1 MQTEDFPERELL
13 PYPFGS
19 PRDILTALFRQK
31 IKILIV
37 FLGVLLGVAG
47 WVYSKDTLYEARAT
61 IILKF
66 GREHIFRPEIGEVNQ
81 IVRFNESAAVNS
93 ELKILESKDLARRA
107 VIAIGVQNIYPEL
120 MGQSDE
126 VQEWQIEVATSKFLG
141 NLKGESNGG
150 GTNVL
155 EIGFSHKKP
164 KVAAM
169 ALNVLIDVLKEKHL
183 QVFSDPKSAF
193 LVQRLEEYR
202 EDLDDAD
209 NKLHDFK
216 ERHDLSSPLEDQ
228 QRRLLDQ
235 RAHLD
240 SENKTINNQLQG
252 LLGKVASLEH
262 QMKSIPRQIPLSTT
276 EQGGTIDKAKADLF
290 SLERE
295 LHGLRAKYTLNSAP
309 IQNIKNEI
317 ELVKEFI
324 RTETNR
330 GGAKSIT
337 SGKNPIFQELEVT
350 HLTSLSELKTLQA
363 SNRVIIGQIQE
374 LDKKIQRL
382 DTLKE
387 ELTGL
392 ARIRVTAD
400 ENFTL
405 YVKKVEE
412 AKVSEEMDQMKMS
425 NIKVI
430 QSADIPSAAAGRPK
444 KTKMIIGALF
454 GMIMSLGLGFVFEY
468 FQGGYTRP
476 DQAAEDLGLPVL
488 ASFGQ
493 KG

>member
-1 MQTEDFPERELL
+1 MIDDNAKTDVGIGIRAMIQKHDD
-13 PYPFGS
+13 S
-19 PRDILTALFRQK
+19 P
-31 IKILIV
+31 IKNH
-37 FLGVLLGVAG
+37 
-47 WVYSKDTLYEARAT
+47 W
-61 IILKF
+61 
-66 GREHIFRPEIGEVNQ
+66 
-81 IVRFNESAAVNS
+81 
-93 ELKILESKDLARRA
+93 
-107 VIAIGVQNIYPEL
+107 
-120 MGQSDE
+120 
-126 VQEWQIEVATSKFLG
+126 QE
-141 NLKGESNGG
+141 
-150 GTNVL
+150 
-155 EIGFSHKKP
+155 
-164 KVAAM
+164 
-169 ALNVLIDVLKEKHL
+169 
-183 QVFSDPKSAF
+183 
-193 LVQRLEEYR
+193 
-202 EDLDDAD
+202 
-209 NKLHDFK
+209 
-216 ERHDLSSPLEDQ
+216 
-228 QRRLLDQ
+228 
-235 RAHLD
+235 
-240 SENKTINNQLQG
+240 
-252 LLGKVASLEH
+252 
-262 QMKSIPRQIPLSTT
+262 
-276 EQGGTIDKAKADLF
+276 
-290 SLERE
+290 
-295 LHGLRAKYTLNSAP
+295 

-392 ARIRVTAD
+392 ARIRATAD

-430 QSADIPSAAAGRPK
+430 QSADIPSYAAGRPK

>member
-1 MQTEDFPERELL
+1 MQTEDIYERELL

-31 IKILIV
+31 IKILLV
-37 FLGVLLGVAG
+37 FLVVLLGAAG
-47 WVYSKDTLYEARAT
+47 WVYSKETLYEARAT

-66 GREHIFRPEIGEVNQ
+66 GREHIFRPEIGDVNQ
-81 IVRFNESAAVNS
+81 IVRFNESAAVES
-93 ELKILESKDLARRA
+93 ELKILQSKDLARRA
-107 VIAIGVQNIYPEL
+107 IKAIGVQNIYPEL
-120 MGQSDE
+120 MGEADE
-126 VQEWQIEVATSKFLG
+126 VQEWQIEVASSKFLG
-141 NLKGESNGG
+141 GLKPESTGG
-150 GTNVL
+150 GTNVV
-155 EIGFSHKKP
+155 EIGFSHKNP
-164 KVAAM
+164 QVAAM
-169 ALNVLIDVLKEKHL
+169 GLNALIEVLKEKHL

-202 EDLDDAD
+202 EDLEDAEK
-209 NKLHDFK
+209 KLHDFK
-216 ERHDLSSPLEDQ
+216 QRNDLSSPLEDQ

-235 RAHLD
+235 RAHMD
-240 SENKTINNQLQG
+240 TNNKTNNNKLQG
-252 LLGKVASLEH
+252 LVGKVASLKH
-262 QMKSIPRQIPLSTT
+262 QMKSIPQQIPLSTT
-276 EQGGTIDKAKADLF
+276 EQGGTIDKAKSDLF

-309 IQNIKNEI
+309 VQNIQNEI

-324 RTETNR
+324 RTESNR
-330 GGAKSIT
+330 GGDKSIT
-337 SGKNPIFQELEVT
+337 SGKNPVFQELEVT
-350 HLTSLSELKTLQA
+350 HLTTLSELETLQA
-363 SNRVIIGQIQE
+363 SNEVIVGQIQA
-374 LDKKIQRL
+374 LDLKIQRL

-387 ELTGL
+387 ELMGL
-392 ARIRVTAD
+392 NRIRATAE
-400 ENFTL
+400 ENFNL

-430 QSADIPSAAAGRPK
+430 QPAEIPQMAAGRPK
-444 KTKMIIGALF
+444 NTKMLMGALF
-454 GMIMSLGLGFVFEY
+454 GVFMSVGLGFVIEY

-488 ASFGQ
+488 ASFSQ